1 MINQV
6 NFLITDQCNSFCKYC
21 YVDALPTQPTPVL
34 ELDRVLDFLKVFR
47 ENNGRVV
54 HFSGGEVLLYPEIE
68 RVFEYAK
75 GLGLLVRIFTNG
87 LALDREKFE
96 RIRGFI
102 DTFSISL
109 DGPEEV
115 HDSLRG
121 VKGAY
126 RKVIEILE
134 LFKENRIDYS
144 LQMTVGRSN
153 LPYIDH
159 VAQIAHQYDAGGVKL
174 ADMMKVGRGQSCPE
188 DYLTED
194 DLLTLKRKSIELSE
208 QYTYRPI
215 FQTNLYTRE
224 EIDFY
229 FKTDTLAPI
238 FWIDAAGDL
247 CLFTTAN
254 KKYFKIGH
262 ISEFP
267 FNDLE
272 AIKTKHARLMEQLF
286 ASVKGKKIC
295 DLFEEIELMADSF

>member
-1 MINQV
+1 MIYQV

-21 YVDALPTQPTPVL
+21 YVNAHPAEPGPML
-34 ELDRVLDFLKVFR
+34 EVDRVLTFLKAFK
-47 ENNGRVV
+47 ENSGQVV

-68 RVFEYAK
+68 QVFEYAK
-75 GLGLLVRIFTNG
+75 SLGLIVRIFTNG
-87 LALDREKFE
+87 LLLDRERFE

-102 DTFSISL
+102 DTFSTSL

-126 RKVIEILE
+126 KKVIETLE
-134 LFKENRIDYS
+134 FFQQNRIEYS

-153 LPYIDH
+153 LQYIDY
-159 VAQIAHQYDAGGVKL
+159 VAQIANQYGAESVKL
-174 ADMMKVGRGQSCPE
+174 ADMMKVGRGQNCPE

-194 DLLTLKRKSIELSE
+194 DLLMLKRKSIELSE

-224 EIDFY
+224 ELDFY
-229 FKTDTLAPI
+229 FKTDTLAPL
-238 FWIDAAGDL
+238 FWIDATGDL
-247 CLFTTAN
+247 CLFTTSN
-254 KKYFKIGH
+254 KDYFKIGN

-267 FNDLE
+267 FKDLDVIRE
-272 AIKTKHARLMEQLF
+272 KHAKLMQQVF
-286 ASVKGKKIC
+286 ARAKGKKVC
-295 DLFEEIELMADSF
+295 DLFEEVELIADQF